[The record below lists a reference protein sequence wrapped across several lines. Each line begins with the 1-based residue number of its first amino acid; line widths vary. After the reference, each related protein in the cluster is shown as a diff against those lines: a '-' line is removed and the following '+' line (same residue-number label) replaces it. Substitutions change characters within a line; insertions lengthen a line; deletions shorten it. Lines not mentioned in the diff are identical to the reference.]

1 MANESII
8 QRRDIAPLL
17 FKAREILKF
26 YEDALETEIS
36 IISKDNNKGDYSSPV
51 SGIQKSFH
59 YCGFCWG
66 CEQQPAPDRKAGEYP
81 CYNLHYNGINE
92 SRQKR
97 GSYIYICKMS
107 FAFVACPF
115 YSGNCYAGTVIAG
128 PMLAIKRSQ
137 GIDNFFSLFGGALS
151 KERLAEG
158 LSRIPEKTHEE
169 IEALAQLL
177 LLCASEISGLRDDNV
192 PWDLKKSGVN
202 GNGKKRE
209 SSPSSSRRDEHSG
222 YSLDKERMLL
232 ANLRRGDNE
241 AGRRILQEL
250 LDMMLREN
258 PGNFEYIQFRA
269 VELVVLLSRAAF
281 SAGPDDSRKKDKA
294 LLEAN
299 NQYLQRI
306 EASGSIE
313 ELKKNLYHIM
323 ESMAGR
329 IFSFQGFRHASAL
342 RKAERFIWDNYTRK
356 ITLEEIAEASELSAP
371 YFSTIFKEEMGENL
385 STYLNRLRVERAAAL
400 LRETTMPL
408 SEIAADCSFEDQ
420 SWFSKIFKYYTGM
433 SPGKY
438 RKQGTSIPSPEKKMS

>member
-1 MANESII
+1 MAIDSII
-8 QRRDIAPLL
+8 QRRELAPLL

-26 YEDALETEIS
+26 YEDASGTKIS
-36 IISKDNNKGDYSSPV
+36 IISKDTALSLT
-51 SGIQKSFH
+51 SGIQGVFPF
-59 YCGFCWG
+59 CGFCKDYNQKPPSDWKTG
-66 CEQQPAPDRKAGEYP
+66 DYP
-81 CYNLHYNGINE
+81 CSMLHYNGINE

-97 GSYIYICKMS
+97 GSYIYICKMG
-107 FAFVACPF
+107 FAFFACPF
-115 YSGNCYAGTVIAG
+115 YSGNCYAGTVITG
-128 PMLAIKRSQ
+128 PILVIKHSQ
-137 GIDNFFSLFGGALS
+137 GVDNFFSLSGGALS
-151 KERLAEG
+151 KEELAEK
-158 LSRIPEKTHEE
+158 LSWIPEKTHEE

-177 LLCASEISGLRDDNV
+177 LLCAWEISGLRDDST
-192 PWDLKKSGVN
+192 PLGLKKNG
-202 GNGKKRE
+202 GNGTGKKQDA
-209 SSPSSSRRDEHSG
+209 PAPDAHRDGNSG

-232 ANLRRGDNE
+232 ASLRRGDNE

-250 LDMMLREN
+250 LDMILKEN

-281 SAGPDDSRKKDKA
+281 STDSENPQKKDKA

-313 ELKKNLYHIM
+313 DLKKNLCHIM
-323 ESMAGR
+323 ENMAGR

-342 RKAERFIWDNYTRK
+342 RKAERFIWDNYTKK
-356 ITLEEIAEASELSAP
+356 ITLEEIADASELSAP

-385 STYLNRLRVERAAAL
+385 STYLNRLRIERAAAL

-408 SEIAADCSFEDQ
+408 NEIAASCSFEDQ

-433 SPGKY
+433 SPGRY
-438 RKQGTSIPSPEKKMS
+438 RKQGSSIPALEKEKP